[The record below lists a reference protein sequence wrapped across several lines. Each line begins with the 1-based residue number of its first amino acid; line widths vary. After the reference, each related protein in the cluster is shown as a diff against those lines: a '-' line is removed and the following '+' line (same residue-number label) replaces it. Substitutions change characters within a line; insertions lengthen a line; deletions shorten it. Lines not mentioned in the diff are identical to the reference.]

1 MFAVFI
7 SAYVQAYVDH
17 QKEKEFQSLNSE
29 AEKGKVI
36 TCLRNGVSK
45 TIPLGDIVTGDVIQ
59 INSGM
64 EIPGDGVIIEGFNI
78 ECDEAAMT
86 GEPDAR
92 VKMSIRDCYTKYQ
105 EIKSDG
111 RENMTDTHEIASPI
125 LVSGTKVSNGT
136 GKMQVCMV
144 GKDSAMG
151 KIRDSIDGSMD
162 DGTPLQTKQNKIA
175 EDIGKFGLSAAILT
189 LFILVTRALID
200 FGTNKKWTNNE
211 TTGITDGLQVSI
223 TVLVVAIP
231 EGLPLAVTLS
241 LAFSV
246 KRMMKDKNQVRRL
259 HACETMGG
267 ANIICS
273 DKTGTL
279 TKNEMYLT
287 HFWNRTEI
295 DLYDAT
301 TKNYTTPYSDWINK
315 SAHAIFEENVCV
327 NSQADPK
334 KGEKG
339 EGQATEL
346 AICKYLLNCGKY
358 CVEIKKHH
366 KIIHIETF
374 TSDRKRMSTIIER
387 EDGSHRLYIK
397 GASEYIVESC
407 DKTLDLDSG
416 NVNNLSSDFRKETD
430 SAIVGFA
437 KKSLRTIGLAYVDL
451 KPGSYDL
458 ADKDD
463 KKIMSIEKSGQT
475 LIGICGIKDVI
486 RSEVPK
492 AVKDCHKAGIKVKMV
507 TGDNK
512 VTARAIA
519 KEVNILDENDDND
532 DSKVMEGPAFLKLVG
547 GVVCRNCKFDKT
559 KSYKDCDCVK
569 NAKER
574 AKAGNQNKKIRVD
587 TILNDEAFDK
597 IWDNLCVLARS
608 RPEDKYALVVGLKER
623 NNVVAVTGDGT
634 NDAPALSKADVGFAM
649 GIAGT
654 EVAKQAA
661 AIMLMDDDFSNI
673 VKAVKWGRNIYDSI
687 RKFLQ
692 FQLTVNLVAVF
703 TTFFSAA
710 VCKEAILA
718 AIQMLWVNLIMDTL
732 ASLALA
738 TEPPHEKLLNR
749 KPHKRNS
756 YIVSC
761 VSLDFG

>member
-1 MFAVFI
+1 
-7 SAYVQAYVDH
+7 
-17 QKEKEFQSLNSE
+17 
-29 AEKGKVI
+29 
-36 TCLRNGVSK
+36 
-45 TIPLGDIVTGDVIQ
+45 
-59 INSGM
+59 
-64 EIPGDGVIIEGFNI
+64 
-78 ECDEAAMT
+78 
-86 GEPDAR
+86 
-92 VKMSIRDCYTKYQ
+92 
-105 EIKSDG
+105 
-111 RENMTDTHEIASPI
+111 
-125 LVSGTKVSNGT
+125 
-136 GKMQVCMV
+136 
-144 GKDSAMG
+144 
-151 KIRDSIDGSMD
+151 
-162 DGTPLQTKQNKIA
+162 
-175 EDIGKFGLSAAILT
+175 
-189 LFILVTRALID
+189 
-200 FGTNKKWTNNE
+200 
-211 TTGITDGLQVSI
+211 
-223 TVLVVAIP
+223 
-231 EGLPLAVTLS
+231 
-241 LAFSV
+241 
-246 KRMMKDKNQVRRL
+246 
-259 HACETMGG
+259 
-267 ANIICS
+267 
-273 DKTGTL
+273 
-279 TKNEMYLT
+279 
-287 HFWNRTEI
+287 
-295 DLYDAT
+295 
-301 TKNYTTPYSDWINK
+301 
-315 SAHAIFEENVCV
+315 
-327 NSQADPK
+327 
-334 KGEKG
+334 
-339 EGQATEL
+339 
-346 AICKYLLNCGKY
+346 
-358 CVEIKKHH
+358 
-366 KIIHIETF
+366 
-374 TSDRKRMSTIIER
+374 
-387 EDGSHRLYIK
+387 
-397 GASEYIVESC
+397 
-407 DKTLDLDSG
+407 
-416 NVNNLSSDFRKETD
+416 
-430 SAIVGFA
+430 
-437 KKSLRTIGLAYVDL
+437 
-451 KPGSYDL
+451 
-458 ADKDD
+458 
-463 KKIMSIEKSGQT
+463 
-475 LIGICGIKDVI
+475 
-486 RSEVPK
+486 
-492 AVKDCHKAGIKVKMV
+492 MV

-761 VSLDFG
+761 KMTKHILGQFVWQSIILITFLFLGPRFLPEEISDDQRNPSNENYVVDGLMIHGYDDLADGASRHFTYNFNVFVMMCIFNFLNARKIEDEMNIFEGLSEANLFIILVTLIFVLQVIILTVTGPVFKVASWGLGIQGWLICIGFGATTWIVALLLKCIPEEKCCQRKEPVQDETELANQEKKSVNRMNSLSVRRFGEKSKHGSGNLSGNNSNQFRGSANNLP